1 MKIQI
6 GKKLYIRQINKLIHL
21 NFDLIKSFKAD
32 LYDIEHDNFPD
43 DDYLRQENIRRMLV
57 TSDSK
62 DLDQHEAWL
71 KNKIKELENNN
82 RELVYLMMNLEKG
95 D

>member
-6 GKKLYIRQINKLIHL
+6 GKKFYIRQIHKLIHL
-21 NFDLIKSFKAD
+21 NLDLIKSFKAD
-32 LYDIEHDNFPD
+32 LYDIEHDNFLD
-43 DDYLRQENIRRMLV
+43 DDYFIKESIRTMLV
-57 TSDSK
+57 TSGSK

-82 RELVYLMMNLEKG
+82 RELVRLIMNLEKG
-95 D
+95 E

>member
-6 GKKLYIRQINKLIHL
+6 GKKLYIRQIHKLIHL
-21 NFDLIKSFKAD
+21 NLGLIKSFKAD

-43 DDYLRQENIRRMLV
+43 DDYFRQESIRTMLV
-57 TSDSK
+57 ISDSK

-82 RELVYLMMNLEKG
+82 RELVRLIMNLEKG
-95 D
+95 E